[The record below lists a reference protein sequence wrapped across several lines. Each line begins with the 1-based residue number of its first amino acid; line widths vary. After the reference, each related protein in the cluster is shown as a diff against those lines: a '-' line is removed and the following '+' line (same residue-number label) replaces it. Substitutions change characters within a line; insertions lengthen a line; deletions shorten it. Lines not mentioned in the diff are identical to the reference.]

1 MKGKWIVKYFKSIIE
16 KNTHTTIYFQV
27 KRQFINVPKLKTLQ
41 CMEIENVR
49 KHAEL
54 CQKKNIKTKYIWDN
68 ILYTLVLKL
77 CNNEIKNYVDFM
89 IILKLLSK
97 YISLEEKV
105 LNFICEKLEHEMYKL
120 TIREL
125 SLLLLIL
132 KKNKYDNAYFINL
145 ITKSI
150 LMRMNKNMSYKD
162 LSLIIYSLSKN
173 IHITEKVY
181 TNDMFNLTILKI
193 YNEFQNINFH
203 SLSLFFYS
211 YSLYFLNNT
220 NYLNSFFYIIK
231 NFIKIIKKN
240 IYHFNSTD
248 LMFTYISTLHIY
260 NSFIKTNNSPNCD
273 DNNNIPFITPKKYIQ
288 PSSFNLL
295 CTNVKELQN
304 QTNSEKENT
313 NLQICY
319 EENSITNINKN
330 SIINSKCDLLNDHI
344 DVTNS
349 LANKEVKEIKLRQK
363 NSELESNKNELT
375 NYEKNGEKNK
385 QTLEDLMKTIHTV
398 IVEKLKSFKIEE
410 VINILFASLN
420 KNLTINKKYFNVFK
434 KQRININDYINIYI
448 KSDYKEFETVQ
459 ENFVSNEEDKIG
471 RMGIHNNNSPNET
484 YDDNYILRIVNPNLD
499 TDNFTNIIIDEIIY
513 RNECLSIKQ
522 IILLLYLLRKSNL
535 MFIRFEKI
543 ILKRLVCLEKKLNKN
558 EVMFIYQH
566 LFLRTCLFDE
576 LKRYPIKIYEQVENN
591 FLIYV
596 DKNNEKEDEWKYE
609 NKNNDKENENGKCLI
624 NSNQNTEQETYY
636 MIDDP
641 LYLEKKKKRDKI
653 KIFVHNNYISK
664 YPAYAICNDQYE
676 NCLNEK
682 KNNMKYFI
690 DFIKLKKKI
699 EKNIISEEN
708 GLTHNQM
715 EKWKKNSNNNEIY
728 ESRQFD
734 ESHNI
739 INNHLSTNVEK
750 TYNNILSPNKTN
762 IFNNREETY
771 KGVFFNLCL
780 DIYKIVSIKLLHN
793 LKNEKL
799 SNYDIIDI
807 LCIYEKLNVRDYR
820 IIKYMYNLKKDIL
833 YMPNNYIIKI
843 MNIILN
849 FNLYSILKYLNI
861 NQIIEFINFNSINEC
876 LDFLLLT
883 GMLQSRNDIFQNSKN
898 NLLSL
903 NAKNMICYLLKNI
916 NQVKNLNKMQ
926 KINLTKVYNFLPLK
940 FYKLFKNYG
949 NIQSLNKKLNEE
961 KENNNFMSDNLL
973 HTLCGKIPKDDLKNI
988 VTFNVDDLNIK
999 CVGIETCNYYIE
1011 GMKHIK
1017 TLNYLKK
1024 YSISKDYLNTFRDIK
1039 DEIYQDLLLMYN
1051 TNLEIYKN
1059 INISNFMFPLA
1070 INLLTIN
1077 NNEQINKNTNLIK
1090 LKKND
1095 DHKYINDII
1104 ELNKNNFLIID
1115 ILYNYNFYYSLNS
1128 NKENQLKKNNVY
1140 ISYYSSHINKN
1151 NKRILN
1157 YKKYIIYKLIK
1168 KRGYNYISIDA
1179 KTYVKNKK
1187 INFDNS
1193 LNKNYINNLIFDLMK
1208 RQKNKNVYSMQRN
1221 KNPFKIHKILS
1232 FHLKNQINKK
1242 INSIKRVPQFSH
1254 PSFYIQN
1261 KRKNMKNRKTYMEEK
1276 TNIMNFVDEIEQDK
1290 TTKGKLPSN
1299 HLSKLRNM
1307 FQFA

>member
-1 MKGKWIVKYFKSIIE
+1 MKGKCAARYFKSIIE
-16 KNTHTTIYFQV
+16 KKICNTIYFQV

-41 CMEIENVR
+41 YMEIENVR

-54 CQKKNIKTKYIWDN
+54 CKKKNIKTKYIWDN

-97 YISLEEKV
+97 YISLEDKV

-120 TIREL
+120 AIREL

-260 NSFIKTNNSPNCD
+260 NLFIKINISSNSD
-273 DNNNIPFITPKKYIQ
+273 HNISFITPPKYLQ

-295 CTNVKELQN
+295 YTNVKKLQN
-304 QTNSEKENT
+304 NEKEST
-313 NLQICY
+313 DLQTCY
-319 EENSITNINKN
+319 EENPITNINSS
-330 SIINSKCDLLNDHI
+330 SIINSKCVLPNDQ
-344 DVTNS
+344 VAAANCLS
-349 LANKEVKEIKLRQK
+349 NKELKEIKSRQT
-363 NSELESNKNELT
+363 NSELESNKIELKT
-375 NYEKNGEKNK
+375 YERNDEKNK
-385 QTLEDLMKTIHTV
+385 QTLEDLMKIIHTV
-398 IVEKLKSFKIEE
+398 IIEKLKSFKIEE
-410 VINILFASLN
+410 VINILYASLN
-420 KNLTINKKYFNVFK
+420 KNLTINKKYFNFFK
-434 KQRININDYINIYI
+434 KRRININDYINVYI
-448 KSDYKEFETVQ
+448 KSDYRELETVQ
-459 ENFVSNEEDKIG
+459 EKFVSKEGEKIVG
-471 RMGIHNNNSPNET
+471 MGISNNSSNEV
-484 YDDNYILRIVNPNLD
+484 YDDNYILQIVNPNLD
-499 TDNFTNIIIDEIIY
+499 IDNFTNIIIDEIIY
-513 RNECLSIKQ
+513 RNECLSVKQ

-543 ILKRLVCLEKKLNKN
+543 ILKRLVCLEKQLNKN
-558 EVMFIYQH
+558 EIMFIYQH

-576 LKRYPIKIYEQVENN
+576 LKRYPIKICEQVENN
-591 FLIYV
+591 FLICV
-596 DKNNEKEDEWKYE
+596 DKNNEKEDEWKNE
-609 NKNNDKENENGKCLI
+609 NDDNDKENEKRLI
-624 NSNQNTEQETYY
+624 NSKQNVEDTYY

-641 LYLEKKKKRDKI
+641 FYLEKKKKRDKI

-664 YPAYAICNDQYE
+664 YPAYAIHNDQYE

-690 DFIKLKKKI
+690 DFIKLKNEI
-699 EKNIISEEN
+699 EKNIISEEIE
-708 GLTHNQM
+708 LTHNQM
-715 EKWKKNSNNNEIY
+715 EKWEQISNNNEMFGG
-728 ESRQFD
+728 RQTD
-734 ESHNI
+734 KSHSI
-739 INNHLSTNVEK
+739 INSHISTNVEK
-750 TYNNILSPNKTN
+750 TYDSILTSSKTN
-762 IFNNREETY
+762 ILNNREETY
-771 KGVFFNLCL
+771 KGIFYNLYL

-833 YMPNNYIIKI
+833 YMPNSYIIKI
-843 MNIILN
+843 MNIILK

-861 NQIIEFINFNSINEC
+861 NQIIEFINFNSTNEC
-876 LDFLLLT
+876 LDFLLLV
-883 GMLQSRNDIFQNSKN
+883 GMLQLRNDTSSNSKN
-898 NLLSL
+898 NVLSL
-903 NAKNMICYLLKNI
+903 NAKNMISYLLKNI

-926 KINLTKVYNFLPLK
+926 KINITKVYNFLPLK

-949 NIQSLNKKLNEE
+949 NIPNINKRLNEE
-961 KENNNFMSDNLL
+961 KESNNFLSNNLS
-973 HTLCGKIPKDDLKNI
+973 HTLFGKLPEGNLKSI
-988 VTFNVDDLNIK
+988 LTFNVDDVNLK
-999 CVGIETCNYYIE
+999 CVNIETCNYYIE

-1024 YSISKDYLNTFRDIK
+1024 YNISKDYLPTFRDIK

-1077 NNEQINKNTNLIK
+1077 NDENAIK
-1090 LKKND
+1090 LKKD
-1095 DHKYINDII
+1095 DHHKYINDIT

-1128 NKENQLKKNNVY
+1128 NKEKQLHKNNVY
-1140 ISYYSSHINKN
+1140 MSYYSSHINKN

-1157 YKKYIIYKLIK
+1157 YEKYIIYRLIK

-1187 INFDNS
+1187 ISSDNS

-1208 RQKNKNVYSMQRN
+1208 RQKKRDAYSIQRN
-1221 KNPFKIHKILS
+1221 TNPFRTHKILS

-1242 INSIKRVPQFSH
+1242 INSIKKVRQFSH
-1254 PSFYIQN
+1254 PSFYMHN
-1261 KRKNMKNRKTYMEEK
+1261 KRKKTKNRKTYMETK
-1276 TNIMNFVDEIEQDK
+1276 TNTTKFADETEQAK
-1290 TTKGKLPSN
+1290 TTGKLPSN

>member
-1 MKGKWIVKYFKSIIE
+1 MKGTCAARYFKSVIE
-16 KNTHTTIYFQV
+16 KKICNTIYFQA
-27 KRQFINVPKLKTLQ
+27 KRKFINVPKLKTLQ
-41 CMEIENVR
+41 YMEIENVR

-54 CQKKNIKTKYIWDN
+54 CKKKNIKTKYIWDN

-97 YISLEEKV
+97 YIALEEKV

-132 KKNKYDNAYFINL
+132 RKNKYDNPYFINL

-260 NSFIKTNNSPNCD
+260 NSFLKTNISPNFD
-273 DNNNIPFITPKKYIQ
+273 HNISFITPSKYLQ
-288 PSSFNLL
+288 PSSLNLL
-295 CTNVKELQN
+295 YTNVKKLPN
-304 QTNSEKENT
+304 NEKEST
-313 NLQICY
+313 DLQTCY
-319 EENSITNINKN
+319 EENPITNINN
-330 SIINSKCDLLNDHI
+330 SSIINPKWGLSNDQ
-344 DVTNS
+344 VGVANCLT
-349 LANKEVKEIKLRQK
+349 NKEVKEIKSRQT
-363 NSELESNKNELT
+363 NSEFEPNKTELKT
-375 NYEKNGEKNK
+375 YERNDEKNK
-385 QTLEDLMKTIHTV
+385 QTLEDLMKIIHTV
-398 IVEKLKSFKIEE
+398 IVEKLKGFKIEE
-410 VINILFASLN
+410 VINILYASLN
-420 KNLTINKKYFNVFK
+420 KNLTINKKYFNFFK
-434 KQRININDYINIYI
+434 KRRININDYINVYI
-448 KSDYKEFETVQ
+448 KSDYRELETVQ
-459 ENFVSNEEDKIG
+459 EKLVSKDEDKIVDIE
-471 RMGIHNNNSPNET
+471 MNNNSSNET

-499 TDNFTNIIIDEIIY
+499 IDNFTNIIIDEIIY
-513 RNECLSIKQ
+513 RNECLSVKQ

-543 ILKRLVCLEKKLNKN
+543 ILKRLVCLEKQLNKN
-558 EVMFIYQH
+558 EIMFIYQH

-576 LKRYPIKIYEQVENN
+576 LKRYPIKVCEQVENN

-596 DKNNEKEDEWKYE
+596 DKDKEKEDKWKNE
-609 NKNNDKENENGKCLI
+609 NDGNHKENGKRLI
-624 NSNQNTEQETYY
+624 NGDKNAEETYY

-641 LYLEKKKKRDKI
+641 FYLEKKKKRDKI

-664 YPAYAICNDQYE
+664 YPAYAIPNDQYE

-690 DFIKLKKKI
+690 DFIKLKNEI
-699 EKNIISEEN
+699 EKNIISEEI
-708 GLTHNQM
+708 GLSDNQIDKW
-715 EKWKKNSNNNEIY
+715 EKLPNNNEI
-728 ESRQFD
+728 SGGRQTD
-734 ESHNI
+734 KSHSI
-739 INNHLSTNVEK
+739 INSHISTNVEK
-750 TYNNILSPNKTN
+750 TYDSILSSSKAD
-762 IFNNREETY
+762 ILNNREETY
-771 KGVFFNLCL
+771 KGIFYNLYL

-799 SNYDIIDI
+799 SNHDIIDI

-843 MNIILN
+843 MSIILK

-876 LDFLLLT
+876 LDFLLLV
-883 GMLQSRNDIFQNSKN
+883 GMLQLRNDTCPNSKN
-898 NLLSL
+898 NVLSL
-903 NAKNMICYLLKNI
+903 NTKNMISYLLKNI
-916 NQVKNLNKMQ
+916 NQVQNFNKMQ
-926 KINLTKVYNFLPLK
+926 KINITKVYNFLPLK

-949 NIQSLNKKLNEE
+949 NIPNINKRLNEE
-961 KENNNFMSDNLL
+961 KENNNFLSNSLS
-973 HTLCGKIPKDDLKNI
+973 HRLCGKLSEDNLKSI
-988 VTFNVDDLNIK
+988 VTFNVDDVNLK
-999 CVGIETCNYYIE
+999 CVNVETCNYYIE
-1011 GMKHIK
+1011 GIKHIK
-1017 TLNYLKK
+1017 TLDYLKK
-1024 YSISKDYLNTFRDIK
+1024 YNISKDYLHTFRDIK

-1077 NNEQINKNTNLIK
+1077 NDENAIK

-1095 DHKYINDII
+1095 NHKYINDIT

-1115 ILYNYNFYYSLNS
+1115 ILYNYNFYYSINS
-1128 NKENQLKKNNVY
+1128 NKENQFKKNNVY

-1151 NKRILN
+1151 NKRMLN
-1157 YKKYIIYKLIK
+1157 YEKYIIYRLIK

-1187 INFDNS
+1187 INSDNS

-1208 RQKNKNVYSMQRN
+1208 RQKKRNLHSIQRN
-1221 KNPFKIHKILS
+1221 KNPFKTHKILS

-1242 INSIKRVPQFSH
+1242 INSIKRVRQFSH

-1261 KRKNMKNRKTYMEEK
+1261 KRKKTKNRKTYMETK
-1276 TNIMNFVDEIEQDK
+1276 TNTTNFVDETEQAK
-1290 TTKGKLPSN
+1290 TTGKLPSN

>member
-1 MKGKWIVKYFKSIIE
+1 MKGKCAARYFKNIIE
-16 KNTHTTIYFQV
+16 KKICNTIHFQV
-27 KRQFINVPKLKTLQ
+27 KRQFINAPKLKTLQ
-41 CMEIENVR
+41 YMEIENVR

-54 CQKKNIKTKYIWDN
+54 CKKKNIKTKYIWDN

-97 YISLEEKV
+97 YISLEDKV

-120 TIREL
+120 AIREL

-260 NSFIKTNNSPNCD
+260 NSFIKTNISPNCD
-273 DNNNIPFITPKKYIQ
+273 NSISFITPPKYLQ

-295 CTNVKELQN
+295 YTNVKKLQN
-304 QTNSEKENT
+304 NEKEST
-313 NLQICY
+313 DLQTCY
-319 EENSITNINKN
+319 EENSITNINN
-330 SIINSKCDLLNDHI
+330 SSIINSKCVLPNDQ
-344 DVTNS
+344 VAAANCLS
-349 LANKEVKEIKLRQK
+349 NKELKEIKLRQT
-363 NSELESNKNELT
+363 NSELEPNKTELKT
-375 NYEKNGEKNK
+375 YQRNDEKNK
-385 QTLEDLMKTIHTV
+385 QTLEDLMKIIHTV

-410 VINILFASLN
+410 VINILYASLN
-420 KNLTINKKYFNVFK
+420 KNLTINKKYFNFFK
-434 KQRININDYINIYI
+434 KRRININDYINVYI
-448 KSDYKEFETVQ
+448 KSDYRELETVQ
-459 ENFVSNEEDKIG
+459 EKFVSKEDEKIVG
-471 RMGIHNNNSPNET
+471 MGISNNSSNEV
-484 YDDNYILRIVNPNLD
+484 YDDNYILQIINPNLD
-499 TDNFTNIIIDEIIY
+499 IDNFTNIIIDEIIY
-513 RNECLSIKQ
+513 RNECLSVKQ

-543 ILKRLVCLEKKLNKN
+543 ILKRLVCLEKQLNKN
-558 EVMFIYQH
+558 EIMFIYQH

-576 LKRYPIKIYEQVENN
+576 LKRYPIKICEQVENN
-591 FLIYV
+591 FLICV
-596 DKNNEKEDEWKYE
+596 DKNNEQGDEWKNE
-609 NKNNDKENENGKCLI
+609 NDDNDKENGKHLI
-624 NSNQNTEQETYY
+624 NSEQNVEDTYY

-664 YPAYAICNDQYE
+664 YPAYAIHNDQYE

-690 DFIKLKKKI
+690 DFIKLKNEI
-699 EKNIISEEN
+699 EKNIISEEIE
-708 GLTHNQM
+708 LTHNQM
-715 EKWKKNSNNNEIY
+715 EKWEQIPNNNEVF
-728 ESRQFD
+728 EGRQTD
-734 ESHNI
+734 KSHSI
-739 INNHLSTNVEK
+739 INSHINTNVEK
-750 TYNNILSPNKTN
+750 TYDSILSSSKTN
-762 IFNNREETY
+762 ILNNREEIY
-771 KGVFFNLCL
+771 KGIFYNLYL

-833 YMPNNYIIKI
+833 YMPNSYIIKI
-843 MNIILN
+843 MNIILK

-876 LDFLLLT
+876 LDFLLLV
-883 GMLQSRNDIFQNSKN
+883 GMLQLRNDIYPNSKN
-898 NLLSL
+898 NVLSL
-903 NAKNMICYLLKNI
+903 NAKNMISYLLKNI

-926 KINLTKVYNFLPLK
+926 KINITKVYNFLPLK

-949 NIQSLNKKLNEE
+949 NIPNINKRLNEE
-961 KENNNFMSDNLL
+961 KENNHFLSNNLS
-973 HTLCGKIPKDDLKNI
+973 HPLCGKLSEGNLKSI
-988 VTFNVDDLNIK
+988 LTFNVDDMNLK
-999 CVGIETCNYYIE
+999 CVNIETCNYYIE
-1011 GMKHIK
+1011 GVKHIK

-1024 YSISKDYLNTFRDIK
+1024 HNISKDYLPMLRDIK

-1077 NNEQINKNTNLIK
+1077 NDENAIK
-1090 LKKND
+1090 LKKD
-1095 DHKYINDII
+1095 DHHKYANDIT

-1128 NKENQLKKNNVY
+1128 NKEKQLQKNNVY
-1140 ISYYSSHINKN
+1140 MSYYSSHINKN

-1157 YKKYIIYKLIK
+1157 YEKYIIYRLIK

-1187 INFDNS
+1187 ISSDNS

-1208 RQKNKNVYSMQRN
+1208 RQKKRDLHSIQRN
-1221 KNPFKIHKILS
+1221 KNPFRTHKILS
-1232 FHLKNQINKK
+1232 FHLKNQVNKK
-1242 INSIKRVPQFSH
+1242 INSIKKVRQFSH
-1254 PSFYIQN
+1254 PSFYMQN
-1261 KRKNMKNRKTYMEEK
+1261 KRKKTKNRKTYMETK
-1276 TNIMNFVDEIEQDK
+1276 TNTTNFVDETEQAK
-1290 TTKGKLPSN
+1290 TTGKLPSN
-1299 HLSKLRNM
+1299 HLSKLRSM